1 MSPKLEGLSREPHH
15 RKFLDNHQGI
25 ASTPVHTGETEPGR
39 FPYEESTYTVK
50 TRTKVIVGIVA
61 ALAVV
66 GAGTGIALTAAAPED
81 ATVLTESAEV
91 RDVDVT
97 VAASGT
103 VDPALELGLQFPG
116 AATAQ
121 LATLEV
127 KVGDVVAEGDVLATL
142 KTESLEAAVASARS
156 GVATARTTEL
166 QAAQAVEAA
175 EQAIVAAR
183 LNYENIFDNH
193 PSDSGPNRHIAL
205 ENAQA
210 QQASA
215 AAQLTTAQQQVAA
228 AGPARASAAAQLE
241 SALANLA
248 NATMTA
254 PNAGTVVAIAS
265 AVGEPIGSTSV
276 GTSAT
281 SGFIILAGLDDFVV
295 TADFAESDVVGIA
308 VGQKVS
314 LEFDALP
321 DEPREGEVTHVAPFG
336 VVDRSG
342 ASLTTYEVTVS
353 VPNAPAGLRAGM
365 TAQASITTEER
376 LGVVAAPV
384 TALVPTADGF
394 VVRVQAD
401 DGTISNVAVEVGI
414 RGGYYVE
421 IVSGLSEGDRV
432 VTGSDGELPATDTG
446 FGGGPPE
453 GADENPDLN

>member
-1 MSPKLEGLSREPHH
+1 M
-15 RKFLDNHQGI
+15 
-25 ASTPVHTGETEPGR
+25 
-39 FPYEESTYTVK
+39 K
-50 TRTKVIVGIVA
+50 TRTKVIIGVVA

-66 GAGTGIALTAAAPED
+66 GAGAGIAVSASAPEQ
-81 ATVLTESAEV
+81 ATVLTESAQV

-127 KVGDVVAEGDVLATL
+127 EVGDVVAEGDVLATL
-142 KTESLEAAVASARS
+142 KTEALEAAVASARS
-156 GVATARTTEL
+156 GVASARTAEL
-166 QAAQAVEAA
+166 QALQALETA
-175 EQAIVAAR
+175 EQAVVAAR
-183 LNYENIFDNH
+183 LNYENTYDEF
-193 PSDSGPNRHIAL
+193 PSTIAGNPNQHIAL

-215 AAQLTTAQQQVAA
+215 AAQLTAAQQQVAA
-228 AGPARASAAAQLE
+228 AGPAKTSASAQLT
-241 SALANLA
+241 SALANLE

-254 PNAGTVVAIAS
+254 PRAGTIVAIAS
-265 AVGEPIGSTSV
+265 EVGEPIGATSV
-276 GTSAT
+276 GTSGT
-281 SGFIILAGLDDFVV
+281 SGFIILAGLNEFVV

-308 VGQKVS
+308 PGQKVS

-336 VVDRSG
+336 AVDPSG

-384 TALVPTADGF
+384 TALVPTDDGF
-394 VVRVQAD
+394 VVRVQAE
-401 DGTISNVAVEVGI
+401 DGTISNVPVEVGI
-414 RGGYYVE
+414 RGGYWVE

-446 FGGGPPE
+446 FGGGRPE
-453 GADENPDLN
+453 GAEENPDLN

>member
-1 MSPKLEGLSREPHH
+1 M
-15 RKFLDNHQGI
+15 
-25 ASTPVHTGETEPGR
+25 
-39 FPYEESTYTVK
+39 K
-50 TRTKVIVGIVA
+50 TRTKVIIGVVA

-66 GAGTGIALTAAAPED
+66 GAGAGIAVSASAPEQ
-81 ATVLTESAEV
+81 ATVLTESAQV

-127 KVGDVVAEGDVLATL
+127 EVGDVVAEGDVLATL
-142 KTESLEAAVASARS
+142 KTEALEAAVASARS
-156 GVATARTTEL
+156 GVASARTAEL
-166 QAAQAVEAA
+166 QALQALETA
-175 EQAIVAAR
+175 EQAVVAAR
-183 LNYENIFDNH
+183 LNYENTYDEF
-193 PSDSGPNRHIAL
+193 PSTIAGNPNQHIAL

-215 AAQLTTAQQQVAA
+215 AAQLTAAQQQVAA
-228 AGPARASAAAQLE
+228 AGPAKTSASAQLT
-241 SALANLA
+241 SALANLE

-254 PNAGTVVAIAS
+254 PRAGTIVAIAS
-265 AVGEPIGSTSV
+265 EVGEPIGATSV
-276 GTSAT
+276 GTSGT
-281 SGFIILAGLDDFVV
+281 SGFIILAGLNEFVV

-308 VGQKVS
+308 PGQKVS

-336 VVDRSG
+336 AVDPSG

-384 TALVPTADGF
+384 TALVPTEDGF
-394 VVRVQAD
+394 VVRVQAE
-401 DGTISNVAVEVGI
+401 DGTISNVPVEVGI
-414 RGGYYVE
+414 RGGYWVE

-446 FGGGPPE
+446 FGGGRPE
-453 GADENPDLN
+453 GAEENPDLN

>member
-1 MSPKLEGLSREPHH
+1 M
-15 RKFLDNHQGI
+15 
-25 ASTPVHTGETEPGR
+25 
-39 FPYEESTYTVK
+39 K
-50 TRTKVIVGIVA
+50 TRTKVIIGVVA

-66 GAGTGIALTAAAPED
+66 GAGAGIAVSASAPEQ
-81 ATVLTESAEV
+81 ATVLTESAQV

-127 KVGDVVAEGDVLATL
+127 EAGDVVAEGDVLATL
-142 KTESLEAAVASARS
+142 KTEALEAAVASARAGLAS
-156 GVATARTTEL
+156 ARSAVANAETTGDQARQAISNADQLIT
-166 QAAQAVEAA
+166 AAQLA
-175 EQAIVAAR
+175 
-183 LNYENIFDNH
+183 YENIVDDY
-193 PSDSGPNRHIAL
+193 PTGTAGQPNRPLAL
-205 ENAQA
+205 ENALKQKV
-210 QQASA
+210 
-215 AAQLTTAQQQVAA
+215 TAE
-228 AGPARASAAAQLE
+228 AQLE
-241 SALANLA
+241 TARRQLEAYYPLKASAEASVRSAQTQLDSALANLV

-254 PNAGTVVAIAS
+254 PSAGTIVAIAS
-265 AVGEPIGSTSV
+265 EVGEPIGTTSV
-276 GTSAT
+276 GTSGT
-281 SGFIILAGLDDFVV
+281 SGFIILAGLNEFVV

-308 VGQKVS
+308 PGQKVS

-336 VVDRSG
+336 AVDPSG

-384 TALVPTADGF
+384 TALVPTEDGF
-394 VVRVQAD
+394 VVRVQAE
-401 DGTISNVAVEVGI
+401 DGTISNVPVEVGI
-414 RGGYYVE
+414 RGGYWVE

-446 FGGGPPE
+446 FGGGRPE
-453 GADENPDLN
+453 GAEENPDLN